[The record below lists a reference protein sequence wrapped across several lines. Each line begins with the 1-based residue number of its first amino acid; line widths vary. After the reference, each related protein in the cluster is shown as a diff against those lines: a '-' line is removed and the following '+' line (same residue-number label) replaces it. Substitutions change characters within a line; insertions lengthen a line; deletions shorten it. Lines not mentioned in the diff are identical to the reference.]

1 MAASNVNVVVITGN
15 LTQDPEL
22 RSTGGG
28 TSVCEMRVAVNSRR
42 KNAQTGEW
50 VDKPNYFNVV
60 VFGAQADNCATYLS
74 KGRPVA
80 IDGRLDWREWE
91 AKDGSGKRQAVQII
105 GDSVQFLGPKPEGVG
120 VGQVPVVAAPVEVS
134 VEAPADPL
142 AMEDG
147 ELAQLPREE
156 LDEIAVAAGVKNPD
170 EYRQRRQVVY
180 AIREAQAEEAV
191 SDFGPVSGIDLS
203 EPEF

>member
-42 KNAQTGEW
+42 KDQSGQW

-74 KGRPVA
+74 RGRPVA
-80 IDGRLDWREWE
+80 IEGRLDWREWE
-91 AKDGSGKRQAVQII
+91 AKEGGGKRQAVQII
-105 GDSVQFLGPKPEGVG
+105 ANTVQFLGSRDGGGGAPNGNG
-120 VGQVPVVAAPVEVS
+120 GGQQQQQPYSAPTSDV
-134 VEAPADPL
+134 PAD
-142 AMEDG
+142 E
-147 ELAQLPREE
+147 
-156 LDEIAVAAGVKNPD
+156 
-170 EYRQRRQVVY
+170 
-180 AIREAQAEEAV
+180 
-191 SDFGPVSGIDLS
+191 SDFGPVSTGGPQEDDI
-203 EPEF
+203 PF